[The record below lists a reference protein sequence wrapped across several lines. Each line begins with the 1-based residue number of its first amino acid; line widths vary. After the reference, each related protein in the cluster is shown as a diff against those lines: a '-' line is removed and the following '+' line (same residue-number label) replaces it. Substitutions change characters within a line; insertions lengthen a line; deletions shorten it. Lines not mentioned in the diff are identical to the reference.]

1 MTIDV
6 ILNIIYFLL
15 SLTVL
20 VSIHELGHLSMAKL
34 FGVYCEEY
42 SIGFGPQIVSIA
54 PKGFNRKGQPR
65 ETKFSIRAI
74 PLGGYVA
81 MAGEGMEDEES
92 LKQVPPHRF
101 LQG

>member
-34 FGVYCEEY
+34 FGVYCIY
-42 SIGFGPQIVSIA
+42 YMFVVLKARYDMIGE
-54 PKGFNRKGQPR
+54 K
-65 ETKFSIRAI
+65 
-74 PLGGYVA
+74 
-81 MAGEGMEDEES
+81 
-92 LKQVPPHRF
+92 
-101 LQG
+101 

>member
-54 PKGFNRKGQPR
+54 PKGFNRKGQLHR
-65 ETKFSIRAI
+65 KQLQRAH
-74 PLGGYVA
+74 
-81 MAGEGMEDEES
+81 
-92 LKQVPPHRF
+92 PHRACIYALRAYRLRF
-101 LQG
+101 GKDGAESGDTF